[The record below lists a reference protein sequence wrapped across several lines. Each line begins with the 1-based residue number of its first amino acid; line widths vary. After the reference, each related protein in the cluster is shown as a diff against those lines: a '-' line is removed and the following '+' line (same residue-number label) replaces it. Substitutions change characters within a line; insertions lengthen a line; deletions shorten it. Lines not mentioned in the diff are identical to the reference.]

1 VPIRPRPL
9 VPDFAPPRLDRGPTA
24 MMAQPDAEPVLSRR
38 QRSERLLAVLAP
50 FDRVVLVSHVNPDPD
65 ALASMLGLQSLL
77 ALRQPGKP
85 VVLTVDGMIARAENQ
100 AMVDLIPIPL
110 VPVEWAGIGPDDA
123 VVMVDSQPRTGRRAS
138 EAVTPV
144 AVLDH
149 HETGGDLGGVDFR
162 DIRANLGATSTMV
175 TGYLLEQ
182 DVSVSPR
189 LATALLYGIESEVSG
204 YPRESGP
211 LDDGALVWLFPR
223 ADKDLLARI
232 KNPKLSQDYF
242 ATYQNALANA
252 FLYRDVVV
260 SWCGAVPQPD
270 IIAEMAD
277 FFIRFDRVSWALSIG
292 LFGDV
297 LKLSIRAANLGGH
310 SGEVLRVVVDGSGTA
325 GGHDKRAGGAIPLP
339 DTRPETIDQ
348 ALRTIRHRLLEKLE
362 IDEHQGHRLLE
373 ASPIIQA
380 P

>member
-1 VPIRPRPL
+1 
-9 VPDFAPPRLDRGPTA
+9 

-38 QRSERLLAVLAP
+38 QRSERLLAVLEP
-50 FDRVVLVSHVNPDPD
+50 FARVVLVSHVNPDPD

-77 ALRQPGKP
+77 AARQPGKP
-85 VVLTVDGMIARAENQ
+85 VVLTVDGMIARAENR

-110 VPVEWAGIGPDDA
+110 VPVEEAAIGPEDA
-123 VVMVDSQPRTGRRAS
+123 VIMVDSQPRTGRHAI
-138 EAVTPV
+138 EAVVPV

-149 HETGGDLGGVDFR
+149 HETGGILEGVQFR

-182 DVSVSPR
+182 GLSITPR
-189 LATALLYGIESEVSG
+189 LATALLYGIESEAAG
-204 YPRESGP
+204 YPREAGP

-242 ATYQNALANA
+242 ATYQHALSNA
-252 FLYRDVVV
+252 FLYGDVVV

-270 IIAEMAD
+270 IIAELAD
-277 FFIRFDRVSWALSIG
+277 FFIRFDRVNWALSIG
-292 LFGDV
+292 LFGN
-297 LKLSIRAANLGGH
+297 LMKLSIRAANLGGH
-310 SGEVLRVVVDGSGTA
+310 SGDVLRDVVNGSGTA
-325 GGHDKRAGGAIPLP
+325 GGHDKRAGGAIPLA
-339 DTRPETIDQ
+339 DISPEAVDQ
-348 ALRTIRHRLLEKLE
+348 ALRSVKRRLLERLG

>member
-1 VPIRPRPL
+1 
-9 VPDFAPPRLDRGPTA
+9 
-24 MMAQPDAEPVLSRR
+24 MMAESDPEPVLSRKH
-38 QRSERLLAVLAP
+38 RSERFLATLAP
-50 FDRVVLVSHVNPDPD
+50 FARVVLVSHVNPDPD
-65 ALASMLGLQSLL
+65 ALASMLGLRALL
-77 ALRQPGKP
+77 EARHPDRP
-85 VVLTVDGMIARAENQ
+85 VTLTVDGMIARAENR

-110 VPVEWAGIGPDDA
+110 VPIGEVLLGPDDA
-123 VVMVDSQPRTGRRAS
+123 VVMVDSQPRTGRHAS
-138 EAVTPV
+138 EAVVPV

-149 HETGGDLGGVDFR
+149 HETGGDLEGVVFR
-162 DIRANLGATSTMV
+162 DIRAHLGATTTMV

-182 DVSVSPR
+182 DLPIPPR
-189 LATALLYGIESEVSG
+189 LATALLYGIDSEVSG

-242 ATYQNALANA
+242 ATFQNALSNA

-260 SWCGAVPQPD
+260 SWCGTVPQPD
-270 IIAEMAD
+270 IIAELAD
-277 FFIRFDRVSWALSIG
+277 FFIRFDRVNWALSIG
-292 LFGDV
+292 LFDQT
-297 LKLSIRAANLGGH
+297 LKLSMRAAHLGGH
-310 SGEVLRVVVDGSGTA
+310 SGEVLRVVVEGSGSA
-325 GGHDKRAGGAIPLP
+325 GGHDKRAGGAMPLP

-348 ALRTIRHRLLEKLE
+348 TLRLIRHRLLTRLE
-362 IDEHQGHRLLE
+362 IDEQRGHRLLE